1 MPPAAAPDA
10 LAAHW
15 LAETVRLR
23 EAHWGPLEDADAVR
37 QALRHGGSFEDRV
50 LARARVLGAREG
62 LPATLRRWRH
72 AALATLAVLGLAAVL
87 AGAGAATAALGDGS
101 RPTNVLWAL
110 GTLLGL
116 HLLTLLLWLASF
128 LLGSSEG
135 SWLGQAWL
143 WLTRRLARGPDAALA
158 PQALTALLARNG
170 SLRWLLGGISHAW
183 WLIALLTALLTLLVV
198 LSTRRYGFA
207 WETTLLQPETFVSL
221 AHVVGWL
228 PAHFGFPVPDAA
240 TVRASDG
247 MHALPPGARAAWSG
261 WLIGALVIYGVAPRL
276 LAWLFC
282 ASRARR
288 GLRRLRI
295 DPSLP
300 GHANLRERLAPS
312 VERLGIDA
320 PDDQAYTPRLAGAGH
335 AVAGSTAVLAG
346 IELPADISWPP
357 FSVAEGIHCPAVLDT
372 REQRKALL
380 DALSQHPPARLL
392 LACDAGQTPD
402 RGTLALIVELASLA
416 GRTGI
421 WLVRGASGPDR
432 AQQWRERLAA
442 AGLATA
448 PVMTGTDDA
457 ARWLEHGDG

>member
-15 LAETVRLR
+15 LAETVRIR
-23 EAHWGPLEDADAVR
+23 EAHWGPLEDSEAVR
-37 QALRHGGSFEDRV
+37 QALRQAGSFEDRV
-50 LARARVLGAREG
+50 LLRARALGEREG

-72 AALATLAVLGLAAVL
+72 AAFATLALLACAAVL

-116 HLLTLLLWLASF
+116 HLLTLLLWLSSF
-128 LLGSSEG
+128 LLGGSEG

-143 WLTRRLARGPDAALA
+143 WMTRRLARGPDAALA

-170 SLRWLLGGISHAW
+170 SLRWLLGAVSHAW
-183 WLIALLTALLTLLVV
+183 WLVALVAALLTLLVV

-207 WETTLLQPETFVSL
+207 WETTLLHPETFVRL
-221 AHVVGWL
+221 THAVGWL
-228 PAHFGFPVPDAA
+228 PAQLGFPLPDAA

-247 MHALPPGARAAWSG
+247 MQALPPDARTAWSG
-261 WLIGALVIYGVAPRL
+261 WLIGALAVYGIAPRL
-276 LAWLFC
+276 LAWALC
-282 ASRARR
+282 AWRARR
-288 GLRRLRI
+288 SLRRLGI
-295 DPSLP
+295 DPALP
-300 GHANLRERLAPS
+300 GYANLRERLAPS

-320 PDDQAYTPRLAGAGH
+320 PDDRAYMPRLDRAGGGAGSA
-335 AVAGSTAVLAG
+335 AVMAG
-346 IELPADISWPP
+346 IELPPDLAWPP
-357 FSVAEGIHCPAVLDT
+357 FPVAEGVHCPEVLDT

-392 LACDAGQTPD
+392 LACDARQTPD
-402 RGTLALIVELASLA
+402 RGSLALIVELAALA
-416 GRTGI
+416 ARTGI
-421 WLVRGASGPDR
+421 WLMGAGSEPDR
-432 AQQWRERLAA
+432 TPQWRERLAA
-442 AGLATA
+442 AGLAAA
-448 PVMTGTDDA
+448 PVLTEAGDA